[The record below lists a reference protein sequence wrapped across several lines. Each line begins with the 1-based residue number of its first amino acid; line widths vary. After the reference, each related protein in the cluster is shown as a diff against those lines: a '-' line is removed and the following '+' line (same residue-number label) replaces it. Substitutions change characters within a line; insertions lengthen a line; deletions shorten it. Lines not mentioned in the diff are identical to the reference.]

1 MDSILRAAIVYL
13 FLLVLFRLCG
23 RRALGQI
30 TAFDLVLLL
39 IISEA
44 AQQAMIGE
52 DNSMTNAALERN
64 GSITIVPRAA
74 RK

>member
-23 RRALGQI
+23 RRALAQI

-52 DNSMTNAALERN
+52 DNSMANAVLERN